1 MSEAAI
7 RISDFYFEYLNSDL
21 VLKDINLTIKE
32 GSFTAIAGPSGAGK
46 TTLCKA
52 MTGIVPHYYGGRYHG
67 SVEVLGENIQGKK
80 ISELAMRVGIMLDD
94 YESQMVSLTAGEE
107 IAFGLLNHGFSPDEV
122 DARVSQALAEVGLP
136 GRENYQLDELSGGQ
150 RQRLLLASVLA
161 CQPEILI
168 LDEPVSAL
176 DPDGARSLYALV
188 HKIYRQQQMT
198 VVVVEHDLNYL
209 LPYLTDLVLISG
221 GEAVVQGRFEE
232 AAQAVYERE
241 DLRENLPELWQV
253 KLGLEKRFQIKLGD
267 WRNEL
272 EAEEEMTQKFQRR
285 GTLTHD

>member
-1 MSEAAI
+1 MCETAI
-7 RISDFYFEYLNSDL
+7 RISDFYFAYLNSDL
-21 VLKDINLTIKE
+21 VLKDINLDIQK

-67 SVEVLGENIQGKK
+67 RVEVLGEDLKGRK
-80 ISELAMRVGIMLDD
+80 ISEIAMRVGIMMDD

-107 IAFGLLNHGFSPDEV
+107 IAFGLLNHGFSPEEV
-122 DARVSQALAEVGLP
+122 DARVSQALEDVGLP

-150 RQRLLLASVLA
+150 RQLA
-161 CQPEILI
+161 CRPEVLI

-176 DPDGARSLYALV
+176 DPDGARSLYALLY
-188 HKIYRQQQMT
+188 KIYQQHQMT

-209 LPYLTDLVLISG
+209 LPYMTDLVLISQ
-221 GEAVVQGRFEE
+221 GEARVQGPFAE
-232 AAQAVYERE
+232 AARNAFVQE

-253 KLGLEKRFQIKLGD
+253 KLGLEEKYQVKLGD
-267 WRNEL
+267 WRTEE
-272 EAEEEMTQKFQRR
+272 EAEKELLQKFQ
-285 GTLTHD
+285 GGAKE